1 MINRAT
7 GEVSFRSGLH
17 IAPHCSVLSLAANAK
32 IPPQIKTQKLSLKD
46 WNRHVLGI
54 HDSEHGKFEV
64 EALSADGDRIR
75 VVLLSHHH
83 SFYEPGTP
91 DDADRRT
98 FHEGVIGL
106 NLVGQREF
114 SWGEVLCRLERVANK
129 DWLVVAYSHE
139 AKVPLLDREIL
150 LHLYAREDMR
160 EDNS

>member
-17 IAPHCSVLSLAANAK
+17 IAPHCSVQSLVANAK
-32 IPPQIKTQKLSLKD
+32 ILPTTRTQKLSLKG

-54 HDSEHGKFEV
+54 HVSEHGTFEV
-64 EALSADGDRIR
+64 EALSSDGDRIR
-75 VVLLSHHH
+75 VVMLSHRH

-98 FHEGVIGL
+98 FHEGVISL
-106 NLVGQREF
+106 DLTGQREF
-114 SWGEVLCRLERVANK
+114 SWGEVLCRLERAANK

-150 LHLYAREDMR
+150 LHLYGREDMPK
-160 EDNS
+160 DNA